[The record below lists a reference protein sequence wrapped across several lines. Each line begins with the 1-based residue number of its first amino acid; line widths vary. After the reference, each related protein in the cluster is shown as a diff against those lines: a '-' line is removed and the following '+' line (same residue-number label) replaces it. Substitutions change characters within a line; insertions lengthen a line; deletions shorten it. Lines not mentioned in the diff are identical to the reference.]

1 QLRLTHTRRARE
13 DERARRPLRVLQA
26 RPGAADRLRDRLD
39 SVLLADDPLVQLVL
53 HAEQTR
59 GLLLGELE
67 DGDAGPVGQ
76 DLGDLLVVDLRD
88 DVQITRLPLLLPLA
102 LLREQLLL
110 RIAQV
115 RGPLEVLRVDRR
127 LL

>member
-1 QLRLTHTRRARE
+1 
-13 DERARRPLRVLQA
+13 
-26 RPGAADRLRDRLD
+26 
-39 SVLLADDPLVQLVL
+39 VQLVL

-88 DVQITRLPLLLPLA
+88 DVQVARLPLLLPLA
-102 LLREQLLL
+102 LLREELLL
-110 RIAQV
+110 RVAQV

-127 LL
+127 LLVAPDVGDLLVELAEIRRMRMRAPASSMRSIALSGRNRSEM